1 MNRQELIERLKGFE
15 WNDVEFKEAL
25 NACPKSAYE
34 TVSAFANTS
43 GGWLVFGVKEQDG
56 EFEIIGVKKVNKVE
70 TEFLSTLHQPGKI
83 SCPIDVEP
91 SFVEDNS
98 AIALVFFIP
107 EVRREDKPVYLNGN
121 IKSSYIR
128 RGSGDH
134 KCTED
139 EIKTFLREAS
149 VKTYDTEL
157 IDIDYRSCFE
167 EDSIRWYRN
176 TWQRRNPNRLEAA
189 SDTEFLQH
197 FGLLKDTGEKIL
209 PTRAALL
216 LFGKESAI
224 MQIFPRSIIDFRRL
238 NSGYDEALPDQ
249 RWDDRDLME
258 CNLIVAWRRI
268 LEFYQKIAEIPFKL
282 DSETLERDDK
292 PVDYTAFREAT
303 INVLTHQDFGDH
315 TRNALIQIF
324 KDRFIFW
331 NPGAS
336 FISKDEMF
344 QPGGRPIRNP
354 QVASMFRRI
363 GLGEQAGTGI
373 SAIYSNWRILKR
385 VPPVIENNKSDRSFC
400 LTLLKE
406 ELVSDEQILFQAKL
420 GVNLSEEEA
429 AAFAQVWRTGKIW
442 LHEARAI
449 SGLSILNTKR
459 LLARLTVQNL
469 IEPKEGLKQTH
480 YLLAEHLREIKTE
493 APKDD
498 VFPKKKLTL
507 PSDQVKP
514 LKEISDIQR
523 KIIDFSDSP
532 HPITQIMTHVGLK
545 NRTFFRKNHIDPLL
559 ENGILKMSY
568 PDKPKHPKQAYVLT
582 EIGFK
587 LKSRLSKKDKG
598 NKE

>member
-15 WNDVEFKEAL
+15 WDDVEFKEAL

-43 GGWLVFGVKEQDG
+43 GGWLVFGVKEQDDK
-56 EFEIIGVKKVNKVE
+56 FEIIGVKKVNKVE
-70 TEFLSTLHQPGKI
+70 TEFLSTLHQPSKI
-83 SCPIDVEP
+83 SCHLDVET

-98 AIALVFFIP
+98 AIALIFFIP
-107 EVRREDKPVYLNGN
+107 EVSREDKPVYLNGN
-121 IKSSYIR
+121 IRSSYIR

-134 KCTED
+134 KCTEE

-149 VKTYDTEL
+149 IKTYDTEI
-157 IDIDYRSCFE
+157 IDIDHRICFE

-176 TWQRRNPNRLEAA
+176 TWQIRNPNKLEAA

-197 FGLLKDTGEKIL
+197 FGLLKDTGEKLL

-216 LFGKESAI
+216 LFGKESTI
-224 MQIFPRSIIDFRRL
+224 LQTSPRPIIDFRKL
-238 NSGYDEALPDQ
+238 DSGYDEVLPEQ
-249 RWDDRDLME
+249 RWDERDLME
-258 CNLIVAWRRI
+258 CNLIIAWRRI
-268 LEFYQKIAEIPFKL
+268 LELYQKTAEIPFKL

-303 INVLTHQDFGDH
+303 INALTHQDFGDQ
-315 TRNALIQIF
+315 TRKASIQMF
-324 KDRFIFW
+324 KDRLIFW

-336 FISKDEMF
+336 FVSKEEMF
-344 QPGGRPIRNP
+344 QPGEKSIRNP
-354 QVASMFRRI
+354 QIAGMFRRI

-373 SAIYSNWRILKR
+373 SAIYANWRILKR
-385 VPPVIENNKSDRSFC
+385 VPPVIENNKSNHSFC

-429 AAFAQVWRTGKIW
+429 AIFAQVWRTGQIW
-442 LHEARAI
+442 LLEASAI
-449 SGLSILNTKR
+449 SGFSISNTKK
-459 LLARLTVQNL
+459 LLNRLTVQNL
-469 IEPKEGLKQTH
+469 VESKKGQKQTH
-480 YLLAEHLREIKTE
+480 YILAEHLREIKTE
-493 APKDD
+493 VSKDD
-498 VFPKKKLTL
+498 VSGKKKLIL
-507 PSDQVKP
+507 PSDKVKP

-523 KIIDFSDSP
+523 KIVDFSDSS
-532 HPITQIMTHVGLK
+532 HPITQIMIHLGLK
-545 NRTFFRKNHIDPLL
+545 NRTFFRKNHLEPLL

-568 PDKPKHPKQAYVLT
+568 PDKPNHPKQAYVLT

-587 LKSRLSKKDKG
+587 LKARLRRKDKG
-598 NKE
+598 GKE

>member
-15 WNDVEFKEAL
+15 WDDVEFKEAL

-43 GGWLVFGVKEQDG
+43 GGWLVFGIKEQDDK
-56 EFEIIGVKKVNKVE
+56 FEIVGVKKVNKVE

-83 SCPIDVEP
+83 SCPLDVKP

-121 IKSSYIR
+121 IRSSYIR

-134 KCTED
+134 KCTEE

-157 IDIDYRSCFE
+157 VDIDHRSCFD
-167 EDSIRWYRN
+167 EDSIRWYQN
-176 TWQRRNPNRLEAA
+176 TWQRRNPNKLEAA
-189 SDTEFLQH
+189 SNTEFLQH
-197 FGLLKDTGEKIL
+197 FGLLIDTGEKIL

-216 LFGKESAI
+216 LFGKESTI
-224 MQIFPRSIIDFRRL
+224 MQTSPRPIIDFRRL
-238 NSGYDEALPDQ
+238 NSGYDEVLPEQ
-249 RWDDRDLME
+249 RWDERDLME

-268 LEFYQKIAEIPFKL
+268 LELYQKTAEIPFKL

-315 TRNALIQIF
+315 TRKASIQMF
-324 KDRFIFW
+324 KDRLIFW
-331 NPGAS
+331 NPGSS
-336 FISKDEMF
+336 FVSKDKMF
-344 QPGGRPIRNP
+344 QPGEKPTRNP
-354 QVASMFRRI
+354 QIAGMFRRI

-385 VPPVIENNKSDRSFC
+385 VPPVIENNKSDHSFC

-429 AAFAQVWRTGKIW
+429 SIFAQVWRIGQIW
-442 LHEARAI
+442 LLEAGAI
-449 SGLSILNTKR
+449 SGFSISNTKKM
-459 LLARLTVQNL
+459 LDRLTVQNL
-469 IEPKEGLKQTH
+469 IEPKEGQKQTQ
-480 YLLAEHLREIKTE
+480 YILAEHLREIKTE
-493 APKDD
+493 VAKND
-498 VFPKKKLTL
+498 VSGKKKMTL
-507 PSDQVKP
+507 PSEQIKP
-514 LKEISDIQR
+514 LKGISDIQGR
-523 KIIDFSDSP
+523 IIDFSDAL
-532 HPITQIMTHVGLK
+532 HPITQIMKHLGLK
-545 NRTFFRKNHIDPLL
+545 NRTFFRKKHLEPLI

-582 EIGFK
+582 AVGFE
-587 LKSRLSKKDKG
+587 LKSRLSKKSKG
-598 NKE
+598 EKK